1 MHAASTA
8 AASLPLGRRM
18 LPRALL
24 AACLFA
30 ALVAAAPAAASTI
43 VGRNAS
49 AIGLQVNGN
58 GEALVSFREHG
69 TLAHVLA
76 WGAVNAIAP
85 TSARAQ
91 ANFKLDYS
99 GGYKIHYTANPAV
112 KAAIGRLRSLQ
123 AQMAKATAARNNP
136 LRYALAPK
144 IAAAYR
150 TISKL
155 RTAATTFQNLC
166 RPYTGPPLAWF
177 VAACTAPDGSFWALQ
192 SWQRALPNLGLA
204 PWLPAQSVWELHL
217 SHWQGPLPVLDVQLD
232 WVNTQKARHIFG
244 RLTYLGL
251 PVHGFGSTADGNP
264 TDTFGR
270 NIYLDVFNARGY
282 GTGWKRENSFLAHNP
297 GGNFCYGFY
306 PHKAYFGYPGYGN
319 PAGDRPAGN
328 GELYRATVIGPG
340 VLPDISWQGKDIGSF
355 NIDDPAEIA
364 YEDLMNKLGAQY
376 AAADKLC
383 RQL

>member
-1 MHAASTA
+1 MGGRQPLRVMIRRRSRNADRDCMHAASTA
-8 AASLPLGRRM
+8 AASLPLGRRI

-123 AQMAKATAARNNP
+123 AQMARATAARNNP

-166 RPYTGPPLAWF
+166 RPYTGPP
-177 VAACTAPDGSFWALQ
+177 
-192 SWQRALPNLGLA
+192 
-204 PWLPAQSVWELHL
+204 
-217 SHWQGPLPVLDVQLD
+217 PVLDVQLD

-251 PVHGFGSTADGNP
+251 PVYGFGSTADGNP